1 MAQAKP
7 TGAKRAKKVVEAEG
21 IAHITATFNNTLITI
36 TDMQGNA
43 ITWGSSGKAGFQ
55 GSKKS
60 TPFAATVAA
69 EQAAREALNLGVRRV
84 HVRVQG
90 PGSGRESAIQ
100 ALATAGLQIRSIRDV
115 TPIPHNGCRPP
126 KQRGVCPRARYPG
139 PACKLCRR
147 EGTKLF
153 LKGTRC
159 LTEKCAVE
167 RRAYA
172 PGQHGQ
178 SSGRRR
184 KASEY
189 ARQLREKQKVK
200 RIYGLSERQFRNIFD
215 RVLKEPGVTGEA
227 LLVALESRLDNLVYR
242 MGFAVSRRQAR
253 QLVRHRHIQVNGRT
267 VDVPSYRVRPGEE
280 IAVAAS
286 RRELVLVR
294 HALEQF
300 GRSQPVSWI
309 HVDTDKALGK
319 MTERPSRD
327 AIPIAAQEQL
337 IIELYSK

>member
-1 MAQAKP
+1 M
-7 TGAKRAKKVVEAEG
+7 
-21 IAHITATFNNTLITI
+21 
-36 TDMQGNA
+36 
-43 ITWGSSGKAGFQ
+43 
-55 GSKKS
+55 
-60 TPFAATVAA
+60 
-69 EQAAREALNLGVRRV
+69 
-84 HVRVQG
+84 
-90 PGSGRESAIQ
+90 
-100 ALATAGLQIRSIRDV
+100 
-115 TPIPHNGCRPP
+115 
-126 KQRGVCPRARYPG
+126 ARYTG

-242 MGFAVSRRQAR
+242 MGFATSRRQAR
-253 QLVRHRHIQVNGRT
+253 QLVGHRHIQVNGRT
-267 VDVPSYRVRPGEE
+267 VDVPSYRVQPGEE
-280 IAVAAS
+280 VKVADAS
-286 RRELVLVR
+286 RELVQVK
-294 HALEQF
+294 HALDQF
-300 GRSQPVSWI
+300 GRGAPLNWI
-309 HVDTDKALGK
+309 QVDTEKAAGK
-319 MTERPSRD
+319 MTARPARN

-337 IIELYSK
+337 IVELYSK

>member
-1 MAQAKP
+1 M
-7 TGAKRAKKVVEAEG
+7 
-21 IAHITATFNNTLITI
+21 
-36 TDMQGNA
+36 
-43 ITWGSSGKAGFQ
+43 
-55 GSKKS
+55 
-60 TPFAATVAA
+60 
-69 EQAAREALNLGVRRV
+69 
-84 HVRVQG
+84 
-90 PGSGRESAIQ
+90 
-100 ALATAGLQIRSIRDV
+100 
-115 TPIPHNGCRPP
+115 
-126 KQRGVCPRARYPG
+126 ARYTG
-139 PACKLCRR
+139 PSCRQCRR

-172 PGQHGQ
+172 PGMHGQ

-253 QLVRHRHIQVNGRT
+253 QLVRHRHIKVKGRT
-267 VDVPSYRVRPGEE
+267 VDIPSYRVRPGDEVQ
-280 IAVAAS
+280 VADAS
-286 RRELVLVR
+286 RELVQVKL
-294 HALEQF
+294 ALEQF

-319 MTERPSRD
+319 MTERPSRA

-337 IIELYSK
+337 IVELYSK